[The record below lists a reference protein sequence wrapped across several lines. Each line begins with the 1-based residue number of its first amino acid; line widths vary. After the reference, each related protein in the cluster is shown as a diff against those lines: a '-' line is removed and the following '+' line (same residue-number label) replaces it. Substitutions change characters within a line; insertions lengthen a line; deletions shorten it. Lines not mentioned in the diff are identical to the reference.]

1 MEEQS
6 WATLGWGTGPLS
18 SSTYWF
24 IDSSFYPVPIYP
36 SIHPPFTHPYIH
48 SSSIHPP
55 FLLSFL
61 PSIHPYIHK
70 CKYVYRS
77 THLPTH
83 PSIQSSF
90 SSSIDPFA
98 YLSHSLLFIS
108 TYPPIYTSVPPH
120 PSIHLRIPPFIYLST
135 CSPTIHSHSCSCPF
149 ALLLIRSSTTFHL
162 YPPTYPPTPP
172 SILLSKVDNEIGQF
186 HQEGA
191 L

>member
-1 MEEQS
+1 MGNFGGGGQVLSALPLVGLLIHPSIQS
-6 WATLGWGTGPLS
+6 P
-18 SSTYWF
+18 STH
-24 IDSSFYPVPIYP
+24 P

-77 THLPTH
+77 THLPTR

-90 SSSIDPFA
+90 SSVYPFA
-98 YLSHSLLFIS
+98 YLTHSLLFIS
-108 TYPPIYTSVPPH
+108 TYPPIYTSVPPY

-135 CSPTIHSHSCSCPF
+135 YSPTYSFTLMFLSIRIVVYSLIHYF
-149 ALLLIRSSTTFHL
+149 SSLSTYL
-162 YPPTYPPTPP
+162 PTHP
-172 SILLSKVDNEIGQF
+172 SIYSSIQSG
-186 HQEGA
+186 
-191 L
+191 